1 MEWDLVIVERKLILL
16 SIRRTGQTERSFF
29 RRSFPTLSLYL
40 TTPLHHS
47 PLHSTTMAPKTPV
60 AVSDAIKK
68 LSASE
73 QGQWIICFLIKG
85 GEIASTVKF
94 SVLFREYKN

>member
-1 MEWDLVIVERKLILL
+1 
-16 SIRRTGQTERSFF
+16 
-29 RRSFPTLSLYL
+29 
-40 TTPLHHS
+40 
-47 PLHSTTMAPKTPV
+47 MAPKTPA

-73 QGQWIICFLIKG
+73 QGQWIICLLEKG